1 MPYILSPYI
10 YVYNIP
16 KSEKFP
22 SVTEAEGAHL
32 PCFFLHLPKLVKKL
46 SNHQGLNNRTGLY
59 LYRYI
64 YKSHRGKMGVIYM

>member
-22 SVTEAEGAHL
+22 SVTEAEGA
-32 PCFFLHLPKLVKKL
+32 PFSMFFFTPTKAC
-46 SNHQGLNNRTGLY
+46 QE
-59 LYRYI
+59 I
-64 YKSHRGKMGVIYM
+64 IKSPGIKQ